1 MFQSEHETRYTT
13 RQHPVGGITPSR
25 YDLALHEYVQKQREH
40 RHQSNG
46 FAIAS
51 SINKLMQG
59 WADWMSNFVSKYV
72 TILRV
77 R

>member
-25 YDLALHEYVQKQREH
+25 YDLALHEFVQKQREY
-40 RHQSNG
+40 RHQSSSLG
-46 FAIAS
+46 IAS

-72 TILRV
+72 AVLRA